1 MTKHKPAII
10 LLHIAIASI
19 LALLGYLIFANGKV
33 FLGGTLSAGKF
44 HELSETG
51 TLLASSS
58 LLLFSSFTLLV
69 LFEGRNIRKLSEIT
83 VTVALLLFFIG
94 IFI

>member
-1 MTKHKPAII
+1 MIKHKPAII

-19 LALLGYLIFANGKV
+19 LALLGFLIFSSGKV
-33 FLGGTLSAGKF
+33 FLGGSLSAGTF
-44 HELSETG
+44 HDLSETG
-51 TLLASSS
+51 TLLASTS
-58 LLLFSSFTLLV
+58 LLLFSFFTLLV
-69 LFEGRNIRKLSEIT
+69 LFEGKNIRKLSEIT